1 MRGKRAGHRLRPR
14 PYRII
19 PAHAG
24 QTTATRCPCESPAD
38 HPRACG
44 ANLTADDAHASTAG
58 SSPRMR
64 GKHLFD
70 AFRVRGGRIIPA
82 HAGQTMRCA
91 RLGRVMKDHPR
102 ACGANLA
109 SRRFHHGLSGS
120 SPRMRGKRV
129 EPVCDGA
136 EVRIIPAHAGQTA
149 PNRQDACP
157 CPDHPRA
164 CGANRRYGRFS
175 TRPVGSSPR
184 MRGKRPVHHRVHA
197 DLRIIPAHAGQTP
210 CSPRAARRWT
220 DHPRAC
226 GANVFLAVDMPAEA
240 GSSPRMRGKPGGW
253 VERRH
258 SRRII
263 PAHAGQ
269 TLAYYK
275 PLQLPSDHPRACGAN
290 SALRPSNI
298 LQSGS
303 SPRMRGKRRCQLSQ
317 MARDRIIPAHA
328 GQTTTVYGRYFGP
341 SDHPRACG
349 ANMRWPARPG
359 V

>member
-1 MRGKRAGHRLRPR
+1 M
-14 PYRII
+14 
-19 PAHAG
+19 
-24 QTTATRCPCESPAD
+24 
-38 HPRACG
+38 
-44 ANLTADDAHASTAG
+44 
-58 SSPRMR
+58 
-64 GKHLFD
+64 
-70 AFRVRGGRIIPA
+70 
-82 HAGQTMRCA
+82 A
-91 RLGRVMKDHPR
+91 RK
-102 ACGANLA
+102 
-109 SRRFHHGLSGS
+109 SGS
-120 SPRMRGKRV
+120 SPRMRGKQL
-129 EPVCDGA
+129 PIA
-136 EVRIIPAHAGQTA
+136 KMLAHVRIIPAHAGQTVGMVVFPRA
-149 PNRQDACP
+149 QS
-157 CPDHPRA
+157 DHPRV
-164 CGANRRYGRFS
+164 CGANGPFITVS
-175 TRPVGSSPR
+175 TQ
-184 MRGKRPVHHRVHA
+184 
-197 DLRIIPAHAGQTP
+197 I
-210 CSPRAARRWT
+210 
-220 DHPRAC
+220 
-226 GANVFLAVDMPAEA
+226 F